1 MFQICPKLWC
11 SELNSELNSCF
22 KTGDETPKS
31 HTYQSLRLKTL
42 PIDHNGPIS
51 TTFCSDFFYLLSL
64 CQSHASIFNCF
75 FLSQFISFSYDYLNN
90 YKLSFWLSFLVII
103 KYQRKKFMEKF
114 LVFKISKGKL
124 AVSLQFNIIDT
135 SPHNYHLFHVIMHIL
150 CF

>member
-1 MFQICPKLWC
+1 MDQYPPLSVLIFFI
-11 SELNSELNSCF
+11 
-22 KTGDETPKS
+22 
-31 HTYQSLRLKTL
+31 
-42 PIDHNGPIS
+42 
-51 TTFCSDFFYLLSL
+51 FCRFANPTQAFL
-64 CQSHASIFNCF
+64 IVF